1 MDGVRQDANG
11 EPDRLLQRAAELW
24 PRLTTVSTELQFH
37 EVDIAHAWGMC
48 VDSAR
53 WGFCDEQGPVMR
65 VSDAGL
71 QAISRLPG
79 LTSLCMRPTGHTATE
94 EGMML
99 LASCSK
105 LTTLDL
111 QHNPGVT
118 VAWVRAMAAGKA
130 ARSLRRFSVV
140 DPLPGEALRCLA
152 GGLEGL
158 THLRMKLSEPCT
170 AQDTSMLR
178 KIRTLRRVHL
188 DFDMRE
194 AGSFP
199 ALDAVLEPLSRLSAS
214 LSVSLVGRPVDL
226 DQARCVDMMA
236 ALCKLKNLVGLK
248 LGLSGHPGMPI
259 EEFMCMIVHNIDLQY
274 LEVRFM
280 EAGLST
286 SGLGS
291 ITSCCS
297 LTTLILNCNSCRDG
311 ECQCTL
317 SCSQLFRPTLHRL
330 PKLQMLRINGKAHCA
345 LSTSP
350 STRIMGTKTRS

>member
-53 WGFCDEQGPVMR
+53 WGFCDEQGPAMR

-140 DPLPGEALRCLA
+140 DPLPGEAMA

-178 KIRTLRRVHL
+178 KIRTLTRVHL

-199 ALDAVLEPLSRLSAS
+199 ALDAVLEPLSRLSAALSIS
-214 LSVSLVGRPVDL
+214 LMGRPVDL
-226 DQARCVDMMA
+226 DNARAVDMMA
-236 ALCKLKNLVGLK
+236 ALGKLKNLVGLRMAVSSRHGRSTK
-248 LGLSGHPGMPI
+248 ECLRMLAHNTGLRFLDILFTEGGISSSVLGL
-259 EEFMCMIVHNIDLQY
+259 VAD
-274 LEVRFM
+274 
-280 EAGLST
+280 
-286 SGLGS
+286 
-291 ITSCCS
+291 CCTN
-297 LTTLILNCNSCRDG
+297 LTTLVLKCGTCGGG
-311 ECQCTL
+311 ECHCAI
-317 SCSQLFRPTLHRL
+317 SCSKLFTPVFTTL
-330 PKLQMLRINGKAHCA
+330 PKLRKLQVNGRAHRTSRTS
-345 LSTSP
+345 LSQDT
-350 STRIMGTKTRS
+350 T